1 MLKAII
7 SLIFG
12 AVLLMSTVV
21 GAEQDTKRPIP
32 ELPLQEEYEKQYGAQ
47 LYWLQM
53 PVICGTSESVMAYLE
68 KFQFTLVNVSYGRDR
83 AKQTGDPVFVVMYY
97 VDPSYTQS
105 IVVMTTMDGMESCM
119 LYKSFDLKFMPQK
132 QGISL

>member
-32 ELPLQEEYEKQYGAQ
+32 ELPLQEEYEKQYGPQ

>member
-1 MLKAII
+1 MLKRII

-12 AVLLMSTVV
+12 AVLLTSAVI
-21 GAEQDTKRPIP
+21 GAEQEARRPIP
-32 ELPLQEEYEKQYGAQ
+32 EIPLQEEYEKQYGPQ

-68 KFQFTLVNVSYGRDR
+68 KFQFTLVNVSYGRDKAR
-83 AKQTGDPVFVVMYY
+83 QDGDAVFVVMYY

-105 IVVMTTMDGMESCM
+105 IVVMTTMNGLESCM

-132 QGISL
+132 QGI

>member
-1 MLKAII
+1 MLKRII

-12 AVLLMSTVV
+12 AVLLTSAVI
-21 GAEQDTKRPIP
+21 GAEKEERRPIP

-68 KFQFTLVNVSYGRDR
+68 KFQFTLVNISYGRDKAR
-83 AKQTGDPVFVVMYY
+83 KDGEPVFVVMYY
-97 VDPSYTQS
+97 VDPSYTES
-105 IVVMTTMDGMESCM
+105 IVVMTTMNGLESCM

>member
-1 MLKAII
+1 
-7 SLIFG
+7 
-12 AVLLMSTVV
+12 MSTVV

-119 LYKSFDLKFMPQK
+119 LYKSFDLQFMPKK
-132 QGISL
+132 QGIGL

>member
-1 MLKAII
+1 MLKRII

-119 LYKSFDLKFMPQK
+119 LYKSFDLQFMPKK
-132 QGISL
+132 QGIGL

>member
-1 MLKAII
+1 MLKKLI
-7 SLIFG
+7 SIIFG
-12 AVLLMSTVV
+12 AVLLTSAVI
-21 GAEQDTKRPIP
+21 GAEHQ
-32 ELPLQEEYEKQYGAQ
+32 LPKDYQPAPDVGPQ

-53 PVICGTSESVMAYLE
+53 PVICGTSEDVMSYIE
-68 KFQFTLVNVSYGRDR
+68 KYQFTLVNVSYGRDK
-83 AKQTGDPVFVVMYY
+83 AKPDGNPVFVVMYY

-105 IVVMTTMDGMESCM
+105 IVVMTTMNGLESCM

>member
-1 MLKAII
+1 
-7 SLIFG
+7 
-12 AVLLMSTVV
+12 MSTVV

-32 ELPLQEEYEKQYGAQ
+32 ELPLQEEYEKQYGPQ

-119 LYKSFDLKFMPQK
+119 LYKSFDLQFMPKK
-132 QGISL
+132 QGIGL